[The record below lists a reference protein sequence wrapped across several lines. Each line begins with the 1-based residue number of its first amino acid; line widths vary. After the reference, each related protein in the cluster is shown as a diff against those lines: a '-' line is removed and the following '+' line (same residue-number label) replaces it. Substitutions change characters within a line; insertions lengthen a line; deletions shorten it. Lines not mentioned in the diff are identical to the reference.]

1 MGYHQA
7 EIKTMSKRWKV
18 CHLCRERQVCQ
29 SRQEGWRARVMAG
42 TLLLRA
48 YCGEETKSMENA
60 RVIETL
66 NKAIAL
72 EHAATIQ
79 YKQHA
84 LLVRGLWRRTFA
96 DYFFAASRSAQ
107 EHAYRFGQKVVALGG
122 VPTVE
127 VGTVHQTLEVEEML
141 RQDLELERAAMQA
154 YLEAH
159 ALAEDD
165 VALRTLLEEQI
176 KDEQRDIEELELYL
190 NLVHTGAVK
199 KEVHLQA
206 VG

>member
-1 MGYHQA
+1 
-7 EIKTMSKRWKV
+7 
-18 CHLCRERQVCQ
+18 
-29 SRQEGWRARVMAG
+29 
-42 TLLLRA
+42 
-48 YCGEETKSMENA
+48 MENA
-60 RVIETL
+60 RVIDTL

-72 EHAATIQ
+72 EHAATVQ

-84 LLVRGLWRRTFA
+84 LLVRGLWRKVFV

-122 VPTVE
+122 VPSVE
-127 VGTVHQTLEVEEML
+127 VGTVRQTLEVEEML

-159 ALAEDD
+159 GLAADD

-176 KDEQRDIEELELYL
+176 KDEQRDIEELEMYL
-190 NLVHTGAVK
+190 NLVHTGTIE

-206 VG
+206 AG

>member
-1 MGYHQA
+1 
-7 EIKTMSKRWKV
+7 
-18 CHLCRERQVCQ
+18 
-29 SRQEGWRARVMAG
+29 
-42 TLLLRA
+42 
-48 YCGEETKSMENA
+48 MENA

-84 LLVRGLWRRTFA
+84 LLVRGLWRKAFA
-96 DYFFAASRSAQ
+96 DYFFAASHSAQ

-127 VGTVHQTLEVEEML
+127 VGTVRQTLEVEEML
-141 RQDLELERAAMQA
+141 QQDLELERAAMQA

-159 ALAEDD
+159 TLAEDD
-165 VALRTLLEEQI
+165 VALRTLLEDQI

-190 NLVHTGAVK
+190 NLVHTGAVQK
-199 KEVHLQA
+199 
-206 VG
+206 